1 MIYDDIITLRYIFI
15 YYAAR
20 VARFDKKKRSRD
32 DKDRVVERNGRKKGT
47 ERENREEHML
57 GVFVV
62 PLGVAGR
69 VAYPPIT
76 GSPLASSSLC

>member
-1 MIYDDIITLRYIFI
+1 MIKTER
-15 YYAAR
+15 
-20 VARFDKKKRSRD
+20 KSERD
-32 DKDRVVERNGRKKGT
+32 VG

>member
-1 MIYDDIITLRYIFI
+1 MIKT
-15 YYAAR
+15 AR
-20 VARFDKKKRSRD
+20 RK
-32 DKDRVVERNGRKKGT
+32 EREKEKQQENR